1 MMEEIEVVMEQGFY
15 LTWDAVIK
23 IAAILAA
30 VGAIVTLLIKC
41 VHWFDKQEKQTTD
54 VNKLNKKH
62 DEDIAS
68 IQNELEILTYGT
80 LACLKGLHEKGCD
93 GPVTEAIDK
102 IEKYVNRK
110 AHSQE

>member
-1 MMEEIEVVMEQGFY
+1 MEQGFY

-30 VGAIVTLLIKC
+30 VGAIVTLFVKG
-41 VHWFDKQEKQTTD
+41 VHWFDKQEKQTND
-54 VNKLNKKH
+54 INKLDKKH

-68 IQNELEILTYGT
+68 IQNELTILTYGT
-80 LACLKGLHEKGCD
+80 LACLKGLREKGCD

-102 IEKYVNRK
+102 IERYINKK
-110 AHSQE
+110 AHCQENK